1 MEKRGGHTMVNGN
14 LALQQQDESNID
26 SVFMPDSLAYTSV
39 SLADV
44 YANCMRFD
52 ASAFNLEA
60 KAAKYKV
67 MHCKYGYSYLW
78 GLNGLVKN
86 ASYPGRFKRI
96 YVEKGTKGA
105 VPFYLPSQL
114 TEIYPKPTKYISI
127 KTYKAIGNLDI
138 VLDNILLSRSGTIG
152 KCSISSKTT
161 IGKCYSDDV
170 IRVSCNGRYDVGYIY
185 AFFNTKIGQL
195 ILQTNNYGAVIQ
207 HIEPEH
213 LRNIVIPNAPE
224 EIKMQIHNFVMDSY
238 DLRDQSNAL
247 MDEAEQILY
256 QELQLPPIEELK
268 PEYYDESVDV
278 RNYTTK
284 LSRLNLRLDCSYN
297 TPELAKMRDI
307 VERNC
312 KESIP
317 LENRKLTKSIFT
329 GSRFT
334 RVYVEE
340 KNGIPYLSGKQLL
353 ELNPGGNNKKYL
365 SFAKHQKRIAEQLT
379 IKENTILVT
388 CSGTIGKTV
397 IVPKHWV
404 GWAGTHDLIRVE
416 FSDADIVGYIF
427 CFLNS
432 DYGQRALKSLVY
444 GSVVDHIEASHI
456 SKVEIPILKNELK
469 QKEIND
475 KVLQANE
482 LRYQAYLKEQKA
494 VKMMEELIE

>member
-1 MEKRGGHTMVNGN
+1 MVDGN
-14 LALQQQDESNID
+14 LALKMQDESNID

-138 VLDNILLSRSGTIG
+138 VPDNILLSRSGTIG

-247 MDEAEQILY
+247 MDEAEKILY

-268 PEYYDESVDV
+268 PEYYDESVDL

-284 LSRLNLRLDCSYN
+284 LSRLNLRLDCSYH
-297 TPELAKMRDI
+297 TPLNKTIIALLA
-307 VERNC
+307 
-312 KESIP
+312 
-317 LENRKLTKSIFT
+317 TKSKCISLCGDT
-329 GSRFT
+329 NIAKGIYLPTRFKRT
-334 RVYVEE
+334 FVESDYGL
-340 KNGIPYLSGKQLL
+340 KMIGGKQIN
-353 ELNPGGNNKKYL
+353 ELIPNSEKYL
-365 SFAKHQKRIAEQLT
+365 AHSKLDDELKLIP
-379 IKENTILVT
+379 NSILVT
-388 CSGTIGKTV
+388 RSGTIGKTA
-397 IVPKHWV
+397 IVPKHWSNWIGSDHIIRIV
-404 GWAGTHDLIRVE
+404 PSNDNIAGYLYCWLSTEYALQLIRRNT
-416 FSDADIVGYIF
+416 F
-427 CFLNS
+427 
-432 DYGQRALKSLVY
+432 
-444 GSVVDHIEASHI
+444 GSVVDEIDEEQLSR
-456 SKVEIPILKNELK
+456 VEIPILKNESK